1 MSDTIKKWEEMQEE
15 KKYIIS
21 DQGGEYYVPE
31 KGGEAIPYRQKAQW
45 VFIMD
50 YTDGKAYRYDVSDL
64 ADDSE
69 VIEAFLHGAGHKLSN
84 CEWMVTKHKDFIN
97 GN

>member
-1 MSDTIKKWEEMQEE
+1 MSDTITKWHEMQEE
-15 KKYIIS
+15 NNVKPTPKKS
-21 DQGGEYYVPE
+21 
-31 KGGEAIPYRQKAQW
+31 QW

-50 YTDGKAYRYDVSDL
+50 FTDGKAYRYDVSEL

-69 VIEAFLHGAGHKLSN
+69 VIEAFLHGAGHKLHN

>member
-1 MSDTIKKWEEMQEE
+1 MHDNNE
-15 KKYIIS
+15 
-21 DQGGEYYVPE
+21 P
-31 KGGEAIPYRQKAQW
+31 IPYHQKAQW

>member
-1 MSDTIKKWEEMQEE
+1 MSDTITKWHEMQEE
-15 KKYIIS
+15 NNPK
-21 DQGGEYYVPE
+21 
-31 KGGEAIPYRQKAQW
+31 PYHQTAQW
-45 VFIMD
+45 VFVMD
-50 YTDGKAYRYDVSDL
+50 YADGKAYRYDVSDL
-64 ADDSE
+64 ANNSE

>member
-1 MSDTIKKWEEMQEE
+1 MSDTITKWHEMQEE
-15 KKYIIS
+15 NN
-21 DQGGEYYVPE
+21 PT
-31 KGGEAIPYRQKAQW
+31 PYHQKAQY

-50 YTDGKAYRYDVSDL
+50 FTDGKAYRYDVSDL

-69 VIEAFLHGAGHKLSN
+69 VIEAFLHGAGHVLSN

>member
-1 MSDTIKKWEEMQEE
+1 MSDTITKWHEMEEENNP
-15 KKYIIS
+15 K
-21 DQGGEYYVPE
+21 
-31 KGGEAIPYRQKAQW
+31 PYHQKAQY

-50 YTDGKAYRYDVSDL
+50 FTDGKAYRYDVSDL
-64 ADDSE
+64 SDDSE
-69 VIEAFLHGAGHKLSN
+69 VIEAFLHGAGHVLSN

>member
-1 MSDTIKKWEEMQEE
+1 MSDTITKWHEMHDNNE
-15 KKYIIS
+15 
-21 DQGGEYYVPE
+21 P
-31 KGGEAIPYRQKAQW
+31 IPYHQTAQW

-50 YTDGKAYRYDVSDL
+50 FTDGKAYRYDVSDI
-64 ADDSE
+64 AKDSE

-84 CEWMVTKHKDFIN
+84 CEWMVTKNKDFIN

>member
-1 MSDTIKKWEEMQEE
+1 MSVTITKWHEMEEERKLAENAEQYNKEINE
-15 KKYIIS
+15 K
-21 DQGGEYYVPE
+21 
-31 KGGEAIPYRQKAQW
+31 PYHQTAQW

-64 ADDSE
+64 ANDNE

-84 CEWMVTKHKDFIN
+84 CEWMVTKYKDFVN

>member
-1 MSDTIKKWEEMQEE
+1 MQEE
-15 KKYIIS
+15 NN
-21 DQGGEYYVPE
+21 E
-31 KGGEAIPYRQKAQW
+31 KPYHQKAQW

-50 YTDGKAYRYDVSDL
+50 FTDGKAYRYDVSDL

-69 VIEAFLHGAGHKLSN
+69 VIEAFLHGAGHQLFN